1 MFDHLP
7 DDAIITPSATS
18 HLTGLSEDTQK
29 RQSDRGKFP
38 ARIQLSK
45 RRFGYR
51 LGDIR
56 AWLRARAAA
65 APAKAS
71 DHASI
76 SQ

>member
-7 DDAIITPSATS
+7 DEAIITPSATS
-18 HLTGLSEDTQK
+18 HLTGLSKDTQK
-29 RQSDRGKFP
+29 RQSDLKIFP
-38 ARIQLSK
+38 PRIQLSE

-65 APAKAS
+65 AAGTSHVDIEP
-71 DHASI
+71 
-76 SQ
+76 